1 MPDAR
6 EPGRVTVETA
16 RPLTEWNQDMEAA
29 GLRAVVETMLDAH
42 IIVSRQGLICSFNPA
57 AEEMF
62 GWLSSEV
69 VGLSSSVLLRTGALR
84 NDGSWKRYRDQT
96 EVQAATRQRWIH
108 DDGGLR
114 RDGSCF
120 PIEVTVSPFQVA
132 GQLYYSCTVRDLTE
146 RWAAETHMSRLAAA
160 VEHAGDA
167 IAILSPDSTIL
178 YVNPQYERLT
188 GFTRNEVVGR
198 PLARGASEDSVY
210 EEIWATVFRGDV
222 WSGQVRSRR
231 RDGSVFDEELTIT
244 PVFDGQGRIT
254 SLVAVMR
261 DVTRRLEAELE
272 CRRLAEALQHCHD
285 AIEILDLQGRIVYV
299 NPAYEARSG
308 QRLADIRGSR
318 PEALADFGPG
328 VENYEDMMQTV
339 YRGGRAW
346 SGILKLHDI
355 DGELQE
361 EYVTV
366 SPIRDTRGQVTGYVV
381 VKRPVTPDAKQQAG
395 QAPAR
400 AIA

>member
-1 MPDAR
+1 
-6 EPGRVTVETA
+6 VETA
-16 RPLTEWNQDMEAA
+16 LPLTEWSQDMEAA

-62 GWLSSEV
+62 GWLASEV
-69 VGLSSSVLLRTGALR
+69 VGLSSSRLLRTGALR
-84 NDGSWKRYRDQT
+84 SDGRWKRYRDQT
-96 EVQAATRQRWIH
+96 EAQAATRQRWVH
-108 DDGGLR
+108 ADGGLR

-132 GQLYYSCTVRDLTE
+132 GRLYYSCTVRDLTE
-146 RWAAETHMSRLAAA
+146 RWAAETRMSRLAAA

-167 IAILSPDSTIL
+167 IAILAPDSTIL

-188 GFTRNEVVGR
+188 GFTRGEVVGR
-198 PLARGASEDSVY
+198 HPARGASEDSVY

-231 RDGSVFDEELTIT
+231 RDGSLFDEELTIT

-261 DVTRRLEAELE
+261 DVTRRVEAELE

-318 PEALADFGPG
+318 PEALLDFGPG
-328 VENYEDMMQTV
+328 AENYEDMMRTV

-346 SGILKLHDI
+346 TGVLKLCNI

-361 EYVTV
+361 EHVTV
-366 SPIRDTRGQVTGYVV
+366 SPIRDARGQVTGYVV
-381 VKRPVTPDAKQQAG
+381 VKRPVAPDTVQQEG
-395 QAPAR
+395 QAAR